1 MYIRSA
7 ALKLPRIPYPPFRLT
22 DPFPFSPFAATFATG
37 FMTFA
42 ACCFS
47 VAKSERMRYTRSWNA
62 LFQRDRTVSWM
73 LSNEMC
79 TTPRYSRI
87 LKYAA
92 GLVRFKHD
100 PMPFQRLG
108 NKEKDNCIEKTG
120 ASWPHVFQQV
130 AYHHHW
136 WQTMALPSLHSEIV
150 CLRNLHETLQKRL
163 FQYIVCNRLG
173 F

>member
-47 VAKSERMRYTRSWNA
+47 VAKSERMRYTRSWSA

-92 GLVRFKHD
+92 GSVRFKHD
-100 PMPFQRLG
+100 PCCFRGWEQRERQLHRRQEPFGLM
-108 NKEKDNCIEKTG
+108 
-120 ASWPHVFQQV
+120 S
-130 AYHHHW
+130 
-136 WQTMALPSLHSEIV
+136 S
-150 CLRNLHETLQKRL
+150 
-163 FQYIVCNRLG
+163 NRLHATITAG
-173 F
+173 SKRWPFRVFTLKSSAYKTCVKHCRKGCSNI